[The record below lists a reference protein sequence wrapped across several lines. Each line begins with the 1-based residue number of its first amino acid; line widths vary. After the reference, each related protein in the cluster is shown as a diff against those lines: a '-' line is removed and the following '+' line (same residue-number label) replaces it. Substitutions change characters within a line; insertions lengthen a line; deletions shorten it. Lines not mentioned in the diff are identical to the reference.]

1 MKATPRSLF
10 LLHAVVTAYCMGCGL
25 LGIYGH
31 AELWIMPNIFFVFAL
46 GLSALVIPIAAIVS
60 VVGSRCQHPVIL
72 VFSHIVMA
80 VGQLL
85 GLAALMA

>member
-1 MKATPRSLF
+1 
-10 LLHAVVTAYCMGCGL
+10 
-25 LGIYGH
+25 
-31 AELWIMPNIFFVFAL
+31 MPNIFVVFAL